1 MEINGGM
8 IEIKCYFRFMNI
20 TYHAVLSGH
29 QKIAYSKSSIHQGI
43 PPLVLLHGFCEDSS
57 LWDEWLPAAP
67 GLSVIRI
74 DLPGFGQ
81 SDLSEVPGMD
91 AYAQA
96 VKAVL
101 DQEAII
107 KCVLVGHSMGGYTAL
122 AFAAFFPEY
131 LCGLGLFHAHPLE
144 DTPEQ
149 KENRNRGIEMIWAGK
164 KDLYVAQLFP
174 KLFED
179 TFEKQQPEVVLRLIR
194 KGQEQSAEGII
205 HALES
210 MKARPN
216 RTNVLV
222 EATFPVLFLLGKND
236 VLIPYLK
243 VLGIAAMMRETEVQ
257 LPERVAHMGMF
268 ESVEATSNI
277 VKRFWQRSIQ
287 KYLF

>member
-1 MEINGGM
+1 
-8 IEIKCYFRFMNI
+8 MN
-20 TYHAVLSGH
+20 TSYHAVLSGH
-29 QKIAYSKSSIHQGI
+29 QKIAYRKNGIPQGI

-57 LWDEWLPAAP
+57 IWDEWLPTSL

-81 SDLSEVPGMD
+81 SDLLKESGID
-91 AYAQA
+91 GYAQA
-96 VKAVL
+96 VKVVL
-101 DQEAII
+101 DHEKI
-107 KCVLVGHSMGGYTAL
+107 KKCILVGHSMGGYTAL

-131 LCGLGLFHAHPLE
+131 LCGLGLFHSHPLE
-144 DTPEQ
+144 DTMEQ
-149 KENRNRGIEMIWAGK
+149 KENRNRGIEMIRSGK

-179 TFEKQQPEVVLRLIR
+179 TFEKEHPDEVLRVIR

-205 HALES
+205 QALES
-210 MKARPN
+210 MKNRPN
-216 RTNVLV
+216 RINVLA
-222 EATFPVLFLLGKND
+222 EATFPVLLLLGKND

-243 VLGIAAMMRETEVQ
+243 VLGIAAIMRETEVQ
-257 LPERVAHMGMF
+257 LPDGVAHMGMF

-277 VKRFWQRSIQ
+277 VKRFWQRSVQ